1 MKKTDRLRLINCPTE
16 WKTQSPDR
24 ENKKFANYLLTLS
37 LRDAL
42 GLNGKEAPMKTIKDV
57 SKISG
62 VSIRTL
68 RYYDE
73 IGLLKP
79 TALTAAGY
87 RLYDSRAL
95 EKLQEIMFFRE
106 LEIPLEDIRKIM
118 ENPLLNKDRILAAQ
132 KSMLEKKR
140 NRLDG
145 IIELLSD
152 VMKGVNTMSFS
163 EFNENDVKTMI
174 QTMQE
179 GLSEEQFNEFIRE
192 YGNGSIDAYR
202 KKLEQGLNND
212 DTKTS
217 LLKWYGGKEKVIASM
232 KPIPNM
238 EDLRRELDTLHK
250 DFYAHI
256 GCAGDETEHS
266 MVAKLA
272 DLYRQMLNMDNARS
286 ILLDLAKEYLQN
298 EKLAE
303 AQDRQYGTGTA
314 KYMAEAIQRYYGV

>member
-1 MKKTDRLRLINCPTE
+1 
-16 WKTQSPDR
+16 
-24 ENKKFANYLLTLS
+24 
-37 LRDAL
+37 
-42 GLNGKEAPMKTIKDV
+42 MKTIKDV

-79 TALTAAGY
+79 TTLTAAGY
-87 RLYDSRAL
+87 RLYDSTAL

-106 LEIPLEDIRKIM
+106 LVIPLEDIKKIM
-118 ENPLLNKDRILAAQ
+118 ENPLLNREQLLAAQ

-152 VMKGVNTMSFS
+152 VMKGVNTMSFR
-163 EFNENDVKTMI
+163 EFNENDVKEMI
-174 QTMQE
+174 NTLKRE
-179 GLSEEQFNEFIRE
+179 LSEEQFDEFIRA
-192 YGNGSIDAYR
+192 YGDGSIDAYQ

-217 LLKWYGGKEKVIASM
+217 LLRWYGGKEKVIESM
-232 KPIPNM
+232 KPIPDM
-238 EDLRRELDTLHK
+238 EDLRKEFHALHK

-256 GCAGDETEHS
+256 ECAGDEAEHS

-272 DLYRQMLNMDNARS
+272 DLYKQMLRMDNARS
-286 ILLDLAKEYLQN
+286 FLLDLAKEYLQN
-298 EKLAE
+298 GKIAE
-303 AQDRQYGTGTA
+303 AQDQQYGAGTT
-314 KYMAEAIQRYYGV
+314 KYIAEAIQRYYGI